1 MDKKLP
7 LALKVNDLD
16 NVATVFSNEAKAGS
30 DVEVRDK
37 KGNSETVT
45 VIGDVP
51 YGHKIAVRDI
61 KKGELIIK
69 YGEETGAATKVMAGL
84 TANGRITAESP
95 RMQAM
100 LKMAEP

>member
-37 KGNSETVT
+37 KGNSFVMQLLND
-45 VIGDVP
+45 IP
-51 YGHKIAVRDI
+51 YGHKVALREVHP
-61 KKGELIIK
+61 GEDIIK
-69 YGEETGAATKVMAGL
+69 YGESLGEATHEIAAGEYVHVHNLDSKR
-84 TANGRITAESP
+84 GRGDKEG
-95 RMQAM
+95 
-100 LKMAEP
+100 